1 VDNPPLA
8 LGGAARMP
16 DDPSPLNASTS
27 RRDFAKTALV
37 AVAAPVLAPLA
48 ACASP
53 QTSPSPSPAATPPV
67 AATAQPAAPS
77 AAPRQGGE
85 RAPDPVSIH
94 LTESLKA
101 KYGTRLS
108 EAEWEEVRKGIEGN
122 LRAAKA
128 LHDFPIPIQTEPAFV
143 FRAYRGGER

>member
-1 VDNPPLA
+1 
-8 LGGAARMP
+8 MP

-48 ACASP
+48 ACSSAP
-53 QTSPSPSPAATPPV
+53 PPEPSPSPSAASQV
-67 AATAQPAAPS
+67 AAPAQPVAPS
-77 AAPRQGGE
+77 ATPQQGGQ

-94 LTESLKA
+94 LTEALKA